1 MQALWMCL
9 IAICLLSLSS
19 GAAAST
25 RASDTQA
32 RELRVGALACTLAS
46 VVKTVAPPAKGF
58 AAEDDGTRMEAP
70 GDDGLHPEDLAEPT
84 PRGYCNIW
92 SADLLDPPDVLDEIE
107 ESSALIA
114 LPPLRFP
121 WLESDI
127 AQGGHGRAPPLPDA
141 VYKPPILLA

>member
-1 MQALWMCL
+1 M
-9 IAICLLSLSS
+9 
-19 GAAAST
+19 
-25 RASDTQA
+25 
-32 RELRVGALACTLAS
+32 
-46 VVKTVAPPAKGF
+46 KTVAPPPKGF
-58 AAEDDGTRMEAP
+58 AAEDDGSRMEAP
-70 GDDGLHPEDLAEPT
+70 GDDGLHPEDAVEPT

-107 ESSALIA
+107 ESGALIA